1 MGKLTDI
8 KPNCAY
14 NIRLGR
20 EIIEKGLKS
29 ISYSMVST

>member
-1 MGKLTDI
+1 MAKVTDI

-20 EIIEKGLKS
+20 EIIEKGFKG
-29 ISYSMVST
+29 ISYALG